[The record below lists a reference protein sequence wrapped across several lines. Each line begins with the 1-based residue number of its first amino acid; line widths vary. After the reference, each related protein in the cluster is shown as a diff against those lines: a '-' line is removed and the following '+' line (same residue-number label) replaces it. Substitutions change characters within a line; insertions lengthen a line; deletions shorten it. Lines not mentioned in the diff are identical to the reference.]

1 MAVENYLYKYSDG
14 STGNS
19 PYRRD
24 ASGNIVLNSAGGIAD
39 EGSFLG
45 RSMPDGSVN
54 QSPIGNVTTNGM
66 VDTYGGY
73 QSSAADYYGNGN
85 AGQRPP
91 DGFGF
96 GAHPAGA
103 GGKPYGVEVGPY
115 PAGAGAV
122 PHPKPSGGEMP
133 APGSPGGGTMSGQN
147 PYLSQMGDALTQT
160 MTRNW
165 QRNVQPQ
172 IASSAMATGGYG
184 GSRQGVIEANSAN
197 DLNQGIGSALAGL
210 YGNGY
215 NTSLQY
221 DLGVKNNQL
230 GFGNLGLGYAN
241 LDRNINNDNNSWQ
254 LQGANFGL
262 GVYDRLQQG
271 NQAGIQAGTNI
282 NNTPMN
288 YWSQFGNQ
296 ANSFGQGY
304 GTTTGNT
311 SQQGSPFMGALG
323 GAQLGQQ
330 VGNWWSGGGNSGT
343 GMTAAPQSSYNIGSY
358 DYSLGSG
365 GGGLGLKF

>member
-1 MAVENYLYKYSDG
+1 MAVDNYLYKYSDG

-85 AGQRPP
+85 AGQRAP

-96 GAHPAGA
+96 GAQA
-103 GGKPYGVEVGPY
+103 
-115 PAGAGAV
+115 AGAGAA
-122 PHPKPSGGEMP
+122 PQTGGVMP

-184 GSRQGVIEANSAN
+184 GSRQGVMEANSAN

-262 GVYDRLQQG
+262 GVYDKVQQG

-282 NNTPMN
+282 QNTPMN

-304 GTTTGNT
+304 GTTTGST

-323 GAQLGQQ
+323 GAQLGSQI
-330 VGNWWSGGGNSGT
+330 GNWWNSSNAVNNNPITNGSST
-343 GMTAAPQSSYNIGSY
+343 MGMA
-358 DYSLGSG
+358 D
-365 GGGLGLKF
+365 

>member
-1 MAVENYLYKYSDG
+1 MAIDNYLFQYSDG

-24 ASGNIVLNSAGGIAD
+24 ASGNIVLNSAGGVAD

-54 QSPIGNVTTNGM
+54 PSPIGNVTTNGM

-85 AGQRPP
+85 EAAWGRPSNVGQRPP
-91 DGFGF
+91 NGYGY
-96 GAHPAGA
+96 GAPAAPGGSAGAAGAAGGA
-103 GGKPYGVEVGPY
+103 GGAVFGP
-115 PAGAGAV
+115 
-122 PHPKPSGGEMP
+122 GG
-133 APGSPGGGTMSGQN
+133 APGQSQGGAQTGQSGTMSGQN

-172 IASSAMATGGYG
+172 IASSAMAAGGYG

-241 LDRNINNDNNSWQ
+241 LDRNINNDNNNWQ

-262 GVYDRLQQG
+262 GVYDKVQQG
-271 NQAGIQAGTNI
+271 NQAGIQSGMNI
-282 NNTPMN
+282 QNTPMN

-311 SQQGSPFMGALG
+311 SQQGSPIMGALG
-323 GAQLGQQ
+323 GAQLGSQI
-330 VGNWWSGGGNSGT
+330 GNWWNSNNSSASPGTAWYSGNQ
-343 GMTAAPQSSYNIGSY
+343 GMA
-358 DYSLGSG
+358 D
-365 GGGLGLKF
+365 